1 MIFHSFDFLVFFAL
15 VLVLYWRLPHR
26 SQNLFLIGSSWFF
39 YGYVHWWF
47 LAPLAF
53 TAGMD
58 YLVARGI
65 ERWPKHK
72 TPLLCL
78 SLCASLG
85 LLGFFKYY
93 NFFADNFSVAFRSLG
108 LEVSDL
114 TLQIFLPV
122 GISFYTFQSIGYV
135 VDVHRGKARA
145 VRSFSDYLLYSAF
158 FPQLVAGPIERS
170 THLLPQIQQARHLD
184 WDGARGAVL
193 LILWGFF
200 KKLVIADNVAVTAN
214 RVFALEQPAFPV
226 LWAGVFAFAVQIF
239 ADFSAY
245 TDIARGSARLLGFDL
260 MENFRHPYLAR
271 SPQEFWQRWH
281 ISLST
286 WFRDYVYIPLG
297 GSRAGPGR
305 VVFNLLFTFL
315 LSGLWHGASW
325 NYVLWGLWYG
335 VLVVIYRAAS
345 AVVPKRVSESRW
357 LAFPRWLLMFTLIL
371 IGWLLFRET
380 QTAQL
385 VRYLTLDP
393 FAAKGSDWTVGGY
406 LFNSVLLIS
415 LPIWIHHLAGCLP
428 AATWPRIETA
438 RPLPAYVAQVIAGVA
453 MFTGILVLRS
463 RVTSDF
469 IYFQF

>member
-1 MIFHSFDFLVFFAL
+1 MIFHSLDFLIFFAL
-15 VLVLYWRLPHR
+15 VLALYWRLPHR
-26 SQNLFLIGSSWFF
+26 GQNLLLIAASWFF

-47 LAPLAF
+47 LLPLAF

-58 YLVARGI
+58 YFVARGI
-65 ERWPKHK
+65 ERWPGRR

-85 LLGFFKYY
+85 MLGFFKYY
-93 NFFADNFSVAFRSLG
+93 NFFVENFAVAFRSLG
-108 LEVSDL
+108 LEVGDL
-114 TLQIFLPV
+114 TLRVFLPV

-135 VDVHRGKARA
+135 VDVYRGRARA
-145 VRSFSDYLLYSAF
+145 VRHFPDYLLYSAF

-170 THLLPQIQQARHLD
+170 VHLLPQIQGARHFD
-184 WDGARGAVL
+184 WERARGAVL

-214 RVFALEQPAFPV
+214 RVFALENPAFPV

-245 TDIARGSARLLGFDL
+245 TDIARGTARLLGFDL

-297 GSRAGPGR
+297 GSRKGPVR
-305 VVFNLLFTFL
+305 IVFNLLFTFF

-335 VLVVIYRAAS
+335 VWIVIYRAFGA
-345 AVVPKRVSESRW
+345 AVPARISGARW
-357 LAFPRWLLMFTLIL
+357 LAFPRWLLMFVLIL
-371 IGWLLFRET
+371 VGWLLFRET
-380 QTAQL
+380 STPHL
-385 VRYLTLDP
+385 VKYLTLNP
-393 FAAKGSDWTVGGY
+393 LAAKGADWTVGFY
-406 LFNSVLLIS
+406 LLNGVLLFS
-415 LPIWIHHLAGCLP
+415 LPIWIHHVAGLLP
-428 AATWPRIETA
+428 ADAWERFAAMRPRTA
-438 RPLPAYVAQVIAGVA
+438 YALQLAAGVA
-453 MFTGILVLRS
+453 FFTGILLLRS